1 FTTNLSY
8 NSARLDQAQQQA
20 LPFYSPA
27 VLVLVCGYLMIYS
40 IVHVAAQR
48 DTLFFASLKSLGM
61 TPRQIRRMLLEQSC
75 AVTLLGLIPGW
86 ALGFGLHFCITSRV
100 ITGMEQNP
108 ALYFLSWQ
116 PFVVAALC
124 TLLTA
129 LIAYLLPTW
138 RIARMTPAQ
147 AVQSVSPASSR
158 FGRSSDGRTTLLRIA
173 LRTLGRNAG
182 RMALSTVSLL
192 LAVVLLNAQWISY

>member
-1 FTTNLSY
+1 
-8 NSARLDQAQQQA
+8 
-20 LPFYSPA
+20 
-27 VLVLVCGYLMIYS
+27 MIYS

-129 LIAYLLPTW
+129 LVAYLLPPPG
-138 RIARMTPAQ
+138 ALPA
-147 AVQSVSPASSR
+147 
-158 FGRSSDGRTTLLRIA
+158 
-173 LRTLGRNAG
+173 
-182 RMALSTVSLL
+182 
-192 LAVVLLNAQWISY
+192 